1 MITET
6 GREFQQLSEDIFS
19 ISVNAP
25 TLSTTPGPNICKDE
39 FFLVFYER
47 SQKIPFQLTSTRAA
61 ILSHRTVQS
70 VSQSVSSLSSRTAEQ
85 SDQQLDGCT
94 QLVE

>member
-1 MITET
+1 MVGGGQITTPTLYDAAADADTRCRVRLKCWSELTSCHVICSTNFVVITET

-39 FFLVFYER
+39 FFF
-47 SQKIPFQLTSTRAA
+47 
-61 ILSHRTVQS
+61 
-70 VSQSVSSLSSRTAEQ
+70 
-85 SDQQLDGCT
+85 
-94 QLVE
+94 